1 MESKII
7 TAKENLKNVSLSRND
22 MTGKVVGISEEKDK
36 STISIL
42 LDNYNMAFDANKKE
56 FKLGELLELN
66 VEIRAVKKKYA

>member
-22 MTGKVVGISEEKDK
+22 MTGKVVVISEEKDK